1 MTMITFPNFYFFIG
15 CLFRLIAYLSCKND
29 QECWMYDRDQW
40 SAYILPMI
48 GICNA
53 VLINIFML
61 RVAYVAAILKCQTK
75 EEELKTEIRINIIRS
90 FFLPAYFVLRCCIFV
105 TEYAIFSSIDYDK
118 ATMAILIV
126 LLNLLKECL
135 TGTLGII
142 VLIFSCRLQNIID
155 ELKYSWGNSPP
166 AITRLKTLRNYLLM
180 MGITYLVVDVIYSI
194 ILPIFEVL
202 HLYGMDEDP
211 SISGKNSHIVQ
222 ISNQVEIQFILIFN
236 LQMIFFYDTTTFN
249 VSQFISKSSLS

>member
-1 MTMITFPNFYFFIG
+1 MKYQLGLDIPYRETEKYPQFDQYICLVGIFLLGLDFLIYGLSFLYVVNRARKKIDMRKLGKLPMTMITFPNFYFFSG
-15 CLFRLIAYLSCKND
+15 CIFRLIAYLSCEKN
-29 QECWMYDRDQW
+29 EKCWMYDRDQW
-40 SAYILPMI
+40 SAYILPII

-118 ATMAILIV
+118 TTMAVLIV

-142 VLIFSCRLQNIID
+142 VLIFSCRI
-155 ELKYSWGNSPP
+155 
-166 AITRLKTLRNYLLM
+166 
-180 MGITYLVVDVIYSI
+180 
-194 ILPIFEVL
+194 
-202 HLYGMDEDP
+202 
-211 SISGKNSHIVQ
+211 
-222 ISNQVEIQFILIFN
+222 
-236 LQMIFFYDTTTFN
+236 
-249 VSQFISKSSLS
+249 